1 MIGLLLAAGLSV
13 AAPGDEAYHAA
24 LELVYNGAFDAA
36 GERLSALSAS
46 APGDPVGPY
55 LQALA
60 LCWKLEQRPGSTALD
75 EAFLQKT
82 DRALALAEVRLKKD
96 KDDARARL
104 ARGAA
109 FGVRSRY
116 HIFRQHRSDAAKDAI
131 RMREDLLKARAQG
144 VTDGD
149 VRFGL
154 GLYDYYT
161 DVLPKVVKV
170 LRFLAGMPGGDR
182 ERGLALL
189 EEAQAG
195 TLFHDTEARVQ
206 LYEIYA
212 FYEEKPDRAL
222 LEIRALW
229 ARYPGWPRWGLS
241 LAEHLRDRLG
251 LYEESAAVA
260 RAVLEI
266 AEEGKHPNYQ
276 PVVAAMARASLGESL
291 LLDGRFHEARAALL
305 PAQEGSPEA
314 LEVAPR
320 VHFLLGRSLEL
331 EGDREAAL
339 SHYRA
344 AAEGPDRELRRRAQ
358 AALASP
364 LPAGELRA
372 AQALATARR
381 QRGAGQEE
389 DAVVACR
396 RAHAAWP
403 RSTEAALC
411 VAESDLKRGRA
422 DAAREIL
429 EGLGPDK
436 GVRPPWARPWAA
448 LLYGQLFDL
457 EGRREE
463 AVQEYKKVLQEPYGR
478 EALRARAAEGL
489 RRPFTPESG
498 SPTGAEPGGR
508 LSTIQNS
515 I

>member
-1 MIGLLLAAGLSV
+1 MIGLFLAAGLSV
-13 AAPGDEAYHAA
+13 AAPGDEAYRAA

-36 GERLSALSAS
+36 GERLSALTAS

-60 LCWKLEQRPGSTALD
+60 LCWKLEQQPGSTALD
-75 EAFLQKT
+75 DAFLQRT
-82 DRALALAEVRLKKD
+82 DRALALAEARLKKD
-96 KDDARARL
+96 QGDARARL

-109 FGVRSRY
+109 YGVRSRY
-116 HIFRQHRSDAAKDAI
+116 HIFRQHRSDAARDAV

-161 DVLPKVVKV
+161 DVLPRVVKL
-170 LRFLAGMPGGDR
+170 LRFFAGMPGGDR

-189 EEAQAG
+189 GEAQAG

-212 FYEEKPDRAL
+212 FYEERPDRAL
-222 LEIRALW
+222 VEIRALSS
-229 ARYPGWPRWGLS
+229 RYPGWPRWGLS

-260 RAVLEI
+260 RAVLEN
-266 AEEGKHPNYQ
+266 AEQKRHPNYQ

-291 LLDGRFHEARAALL
+291 LLDGRFPEARAALL
-305 PAQEGSPEA
+305 LAQQGSPEA
-314 LEVAPR
+314 PWVAAR

-331 EGDREAAL
+331 EGDRDAAL

-344 AAEGPDRELRRRAQ
+344 AAEGGDRELRRRAQ

-364 LPAGELRA
+364 
-372 AQALATARR
+372 
-381 QRGAGQEE
+381 
-389 DAVVACR
+389 
-396 RAHAAWP
+396 P
-403 RSTEAALC
+403 RNTEAALC
-411 VAESDLKRGRA
+411 VAESDLKHGRPEE
-422 DAAREIL
+422 AREIL
-429 EGLGPDK
+429 ESLGGQK
-436 GVRPPWARPWAA
+436 SIRPPWARPWAA
-448 LLYGQLFDL
+448 LLYGELRDL
-457 EGRREE
+457 EGHREE

-478 EALRARAAEGL
+478 EALRARAAERL
-489 RRPFTPESG
+489 RRPFTSESG
-498 SPTGAEPGGR
+498 PPPVPRSSSS
-508 LSTIQNS
+508 LYTIQSS

>member
-1 MIGLLLAAGLSV
+1 MIGLVLAAGLSV
-13 AAPGDEAYHAA
+13 AAPGDEAYRGA

-36 GERLSALSAS
+36 EERLSVLSAS

-60 LCWKLEQRPGSTALD
+60 LCWKLEQQPGSTAWD
-75 EAFLQKT
+75 DAFLQKT
-82 DRALALAEVRLKKD
+82 DQALALAEARLGKD
-96 KDDARARL
+96 RADARARL

-116 HIFRQHRSDAAKDAI
+116 HIFRQHRSDAAKDAV

-144 VTDGD
+144 VTEGD

-161 DVLPKVVKV
+161 DVLPKVVKL
-170 LRFLAGMPGGDR
+170 LRFFAGMPGGDR

-222 LEIRALW
+222 IEIRALSS
-229 ARYPGWPRWGLS
+229 RYPGWPRWGLS

-260 RAVLEI
+260 RAVLEN
-266 AEEGKHPNYQ
+266 AEQKRHPNYQ

-291 LLDGRFHEARAALL
+291 LLDGRFPEARAALL
-305 PAQEGSPEA
+305 LAQEGSPEA
-314 LEVAPR
+314 PWVAPR
-320 VHFLLGRSLEL
+320 IQLLLGRSLEL
-331 EGDREAAL
+331 EGHRDAAL
-339 SHYRA
+339 AHYRA
-344 AAEGPDRELRRRAQ
+344 AAEGGDRELRRRAQ

-364 LPAGELRA
+364 LPAGELSA
-372 AQALATARR
+372 AQALAAARR
-381 QRGAGQEE
+381 EREAGYEE
-389 DAVVACR
+389 EAVEACR
-396 RAHAAWP
+396 RARAAWP
-403 RSTEAALC
+403 RNTEAALC
-411 VAESDLKRGRA
+411 VAESDLKHGRPEE
-422 DAAREIL
+422 AREIL
-429 EGLGPDK
+429 ESLGGQK
-436 GVRPPWARPWAA
+436 SIRPPWARPWAA
-448 LLYGQLFDL
+448 LLYGELRDL
-457 EGRREE
+457 EGHREE

-478 EALRARAAEGL
+478 EALRARAAERL
-489 RRPFTPESG
+489 RRPFTSESG
-498 SPTGAEPGGR
+498 PLPVPGSSSS
-508 LSTIQNS
+508 LYTIQSS

>member
-1 MIGLLLAAGLSV
+1 MIGLFLAAGLSV
-13 AAPGDEAYHAA
+13 AAPGDEAYRAA
-24 LELVYNGAFDAA
+24 LALVYNGAFDAA
-36 GERLSALSAS
+36 RERLSALSAS
-46 APGDPVGPY
+46 APADPVGPY

-60 LCWKLEQRPGSTALD
+60 LCWKLEQRPESTALD
-75 EAFLQKT
+75 DAFLQKT
-82 DRALALAEVRLKKD
+82 DQALALAEARLKRD

-109 FGVRSRY
+109 YGVRSRY
-116 HIFRQHRSDAAKDAI
+116 HIFRQHRSDAAKDAV

-161 DVLPKVVKV
+161 DVLPKVVKL
-170 LRFLAGMPGGDR
+170 LRFFSGMPGGDR

-206 LYEIYA
+206 LYGIYA
-212 FYEEKPDRAL
+212 FYEDKPDRAL
-222 LEIRALW
+222 VEIRALW

-260 RAVLEI
+260 RTVLEI
-266 AEEGKHPNYQ
+266 AEEGKHSNYQ
-276 PVVAAMARASLGESL
+276 AVVAAMARVSLAESL
-291 LLDGRFHEARAALL
+291 LLDGRFAKARASLL

-314 LEVAPR
+314 PWIAPR
-320 VHFLLGRSLEL
+320 VRFLLGRSLER
-331 EGDREAAL
+331 EGDRDAAL

-344 AAEGPDRELRRRAQ
+344 AAQGPDRELRRRAQ

-364 LPAGELRA
+364 LPAGELSA
-372 AQALATARR
+372 DQALAAARR
-381 QRGAGQEE
+381 EREAGHEE
-389 DAVVACR
+389 EAVASCR
-396 RAHAAWP
+396 RAQAAWP

-411 VAESDLKRGRA
+411 VAEFDLKRGRR
-422 DAAREIL
+422 DEAREIL
-429 EGLGPDK
+429 EGLGEDK

-448 LLYGQLFDL
+448 LLYGQLRDL

-489 RRPFTPESG
+489 RRRFTPESG
-498 SPTGAEPGGR
+498 PSPVPSASGDLFA
-508 LSTIQNS
+508 IQSS

>member
-13 AAPGDEAYHAA
+13 AAPGDEAYRGA

-36 GERLSALSAS
+36 EERLSALSAS

-60 LCWKLEQRPGSTALD
+60 LCWKLEQKPGSTAFD
-75 EAFLQKT
+75 DAFLQKT
-82 DRALALAEVRLKKD
+82 DQALALAEARLGKD
-96 KDDARARL
+96 RADARARL

-116 HIFRQHRSDAAKDAI
+116 HLFRQHRRDAAKDAV

-161 DVLPKVVKV
+161 DVLPKVVKLV
-170 LRFLAGMPGGDR
+170 RFFTGMPGGDR

-189 EEAQAG
+189 EEAREG

-212 FYEEKPDRAL
+212 FYEDKPDRAL
-222 LEIRALW
+222 VEIRALSS
-229 ARYPGWPRWGLS
+229 RYPGWPRWGLS

-251 LYEESAAVA
+251 LYAESAAVA
-260 RAVLEI
+260 RAVLET
-266 AEEGKHPNYQ
+266 AEEKRHPNYQ
-276 PVVAAMARASLGESL
+276 PVVAAMARASRGESL
-291 LLDGRFHEARAALL
+291 LLDGRFAEARAALL

-314 LEVAPR
+314 PGVAPR
-320 VHFLLGRSLEL
+320 VQLLLGRSLEL
-331 EGDREAAL
+331 EGHRDAAL
-339 SHYRA
+339 GHYRA

-364 LPAGELRA
+364 LPAGEREA
-372 AQALATARR
+372 AQALGLAHRDR
-381 QRGAGQEE
+381 EAGHEE
-389 DAVVACR
+389 AAVAACR

-411 VAESDLKRGRA
+411 VAESDLKRGRPEE
-422 DAAREIL
+422 AREML
-429 EGLGPDK
+429 EGLGADK
-436 GVRPPWARPWAA
+436 GIRPPWARPWAA
-448 LLYGQLFDL
+448 LLYGQLRDL

-478 EALRARAAEGL
+478 EALRARATEGL

-498 SPTGAEPGGR
+498 SPPVPGSPRGF
-508 LSTIQNS
+508 I
-515 I
+515 

>member
-13 AAPGDEAYHAA
+13 AVPGDEAYRAA

-36 GERLSALSAS
+36 EDRLSALSAS
-46 APGDPVGPY
+46 GDPVGPY

-60 LCWKLEQRPGSTALD
+60 LGWKLEQRPGSTAFD
-75 EAFLQKT
+75 DAFLQRT
-82 DRALALAEVRLKKD
+82 AQALALAEARLGKD
-96 KDDARARL
+96 RDDARARL

-116 HIFRQHRSDAAKDAI
+116 HIFRRHRSDAAKDAV

-149 VRFGL
+149 ILFGL

-161 DVLPKVVKV
+161 DVLPKVIKLV
-170 LRFLAGMPGGDR
+170 RFFTGMPGGDR
-182 ERGLALL
+182 ERGLAFL
-189 EEAQAG
+189 EEAREG

-212 FYEEKPDRAL
+212 FYEDKPDRAL
-222 LEIRALW
+222 VEIRALW

-260 RAVLEI
+260 RVVLET
-266 AEEGKHPNYQ
+266 AEEGRHPNYQ
-276 PVVAAMARASLGESL
+276 PVVAAIARASLGESL
-291 LLDGRFHEARAALL
+291 LLDGRFREARAALL
-305 PAQEGSPEA
+305 PAGEGSPEA
-314 LEVAPR
+314 PGVAPR
-320 VHFLLGRSLEL
+320 VHLLLGRSLEL
-331 EGDREAAL
+331 EGDRDAAL
-339 SHYRA
+339 PHYRA
-344 AAEGPDRELRRRAQ
+344 AAGSPDPEVRHRAQ

-364 LPAGELRA
+364 LPAGERRA
-372 AQALATARR
+372 AQALAVARR
-381 QRGAGQEE
+381 EREAGYEE
-389 DAVVACR
+389 EAVAACR
-396 RAHAAWP
+396 RAREAWP

-411 VAESDLKRGRA
+411 VAESDLKRGRPEE
-422 DAAREIL
+422 AREIL
-429 EGLGPDK
+429 EGLGADK

-448 LLYGQLFDL
+448 LLYGELRDL

-498 SPTGAEPGGR
+498 PPSGPSSHAD
-508 LSTIQNS
+508 LYSIQSS

>member
-13 AAPGDEAYHAA
+13 ALPGDEAYRAA

-36 GERLSALSAS
+36 EDRLSALSAS
-46 APGDPVGPY
+46 GDPVGPY

-60 LCWKLEQRPGSTALD
+60 LGWKLEQRPGSTAFD
-75 EAFLQKT
+75 DAFLQKT
-82 DRALALAEVRLKKD
+82 AQALALAEARLGKD
-96 KDDARARL
+96 RDDARARL

-116 HIFRQHRSDAAKDAI
+116 HIFRRHRSDAAKDAV

-149 VRFGL
+149 ILFGL

-161 DVLPKVVKV
+161 DVLPKVIKLV
-170 LRFLAGMPGGDR
+170 RFFTGMPGGDR
-182 ERGLALL
+182 ERGLAFL
-189 EEAQAG
+189 EEAREG

-212 FYEEKPDRAL
+212 FYEDKPDRAL
-222 LEIRALW
+222 VEIRALW

-260 RAVLEI
+260 RVVLET
-266 AEEGKHPNYQ
+266 AEEGRHPNYQ
-276 PVVAAMARASLGESL
+276 PVVAAIARASLGESL
-291 LLDGRFHEARAALL
+291 LLDGRFREARAALL
-305 PAQEGSPEA
+305 PAGEGSPEA
-314 LEVAPR
+314 PGVAPR
-320 VHFLLGRSLEL
+320 VHLLLGRSLEL
-331 EGDREAAL
+331 EGDRDAAL
-339 SHYRA
+339 PHYRA
-344 AAEGPDRELRRRAQ
+344 AAGSPDPEVRHRAQ

-364 LPAGELRA
+364 LPAGERRA
-372 AQALATARR
+372 AQALAVARR
-381 QRGAGQEE
+381 EREAGYEE
-389 DAVVACR
+389 EAVAACR
-396 RAHAAWP
+396 RAREAWP

-411 VAESDLKRGRA
+411 VAESDLKRGRPEE
-422 DAAREIL
+422 AREIL
-429 EGLGPDK
+429 EGLGADK

-448 LLYGQLFDL
+448 LLYGELRDL

-498 SPTGAEPGGR
+498 PPSGPSSHAD
-508 LSTIQNS
+508 LYSIQSS